1 MGSGCTGDA
10 GQHFRSEPWKSV
22 SGARLVSGDGWRA
35 VMLQQV
41 PRQLLMLRG
50 AKAPGI
56 HT

>member
-10 GQHFRSEPWKSV
+10 GQHFRSEAWKSV
-22 SGARLVSGDGWRA
+22 SGARLASGDGWRA